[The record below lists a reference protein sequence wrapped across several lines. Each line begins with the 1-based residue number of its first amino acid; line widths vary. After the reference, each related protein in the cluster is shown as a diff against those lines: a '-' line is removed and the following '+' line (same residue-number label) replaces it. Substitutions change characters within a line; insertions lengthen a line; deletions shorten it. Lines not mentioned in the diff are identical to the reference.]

1 MPAIANT
8 SSSRAKFL
16 RAIIIATAL
25 TGLSTAAVA
34 AETTS
39 LDVLTGSWRGSGTML
54 FEDGTSDNLSCTG
67 YYKPS
72 PNLSVVIR
80 CKGAETNFELRSK
93 LLKSE
98 GDKVSGTWEERT
110 YNATG
115 DASGTASPGKL
126 SVQFGGS
133 LAGKLDMSFTSS
145 SQSVSV
151 TIETQGTGLKGARV
165 TFSRM

>member
-1 MPAIANT
+1 MSKDEA
-8 SSSRAKFL
+8 SGKSLVQFVRAL
-16 RAIIIATAL
+16 VGATIVC
-25 TGLSTAAVA
+25 LSTAAA
-34 AETTS
+34 GAETTS

-54 FEDGTSDNLSCTG
+54 FDDGTSDNLSCTG

-72 PNLSVVIR
+72 PTLSVVIR
-80 CKGAETNFELRSK
+80 CKGVESNFELRSK

-98 GDKVSGTWEERT
+98 GEKVSGTWEERT
-110 YNATG
+110 YNAAG

-151 TIETQGTGLKGARV
+151 TIETQGTGLKGARIN
-165 TFSRM
+165 FSRM

>member
-1 MPAIANT
+1 MSKNPKTGKSLVHFFRAAIA
-8 SSSRAKFL
+8 
-16 RAIIIATAL
+16 ATVV
-25 TGLSTAAVA
+25 GLSPAVA
-34 AETTS
+34 GSETS
-39 LDVLTGSWRGSGTML
+39 LDVLTGTWRGSGTML
-54 FEDGTSDNLSCTG
+54 FEDGLTDNLSCNG
-67 YYKPS
+67 YYKPG
-72 PNLSVVIR
+72 PNMSVVIR

-110 YNATG
+110 YNASG

-145 SQSVSV
+145 SQAVSV

-165 TFSRM
+165 NFSRM